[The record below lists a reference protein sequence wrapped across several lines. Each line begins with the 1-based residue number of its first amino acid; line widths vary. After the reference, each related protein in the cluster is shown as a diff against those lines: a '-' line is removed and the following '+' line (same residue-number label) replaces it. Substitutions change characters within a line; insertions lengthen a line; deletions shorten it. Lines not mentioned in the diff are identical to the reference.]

1 MIPKISVCVFIKDN
15 NLGAFGLW
23 ESMATL
29 MPLADEF
36 FVMDMGSVDGTWETL
51 TDLAGKQKKIRLER
65 GEFPVNPENGLVDA
79 GSFAVIPNQMIP
91 QAKNDLV
98 IYYQADEIW
107 HEDLMK
113 QFVKKLEGQNFDKFN
128 GYSFWRYQLGFNF
141 QQIKWHPHIVHRMDY
156 KEEMRF
162 VVDGMNTANYL
173 DRTLCSNLDAGWFI
187 RWGAEYSKG
196 RKLAVDENG
205 NEHIYGDKWREI
217 TEGKPAYEMPT
228 NEMILDISSLGGW
241 RDNVIH
247 KTRLHAPY
255 WRVDPNAINIGGR
268 FHNGGVWY
276 SEQLKNPDWTKQNT
290 PFNIPEIMRPWLG
303 VVKYHTRP
311 DLLEKIIK
319 G

>member
-1 MIPKISVCVFIKDN
+1 MIGKISVCVFIKDN

-29 MPLADEF
+29 MPIADEY
-36 FVMDMGSVDGTWETL
+36 FVMDMGSTDGTWEIL
-51 TDLAGKQKKIRLER
+51 TDLASKNKKIRLER
-65 GEFPVNPENGLVDA
+65 SEFPINPENGLVDA

-91 QAKNDLV
+91 LAKNDLV

-107 HEDLMK
+107 HQDLMK
-113 QFVKKLEGQNFDKFN
+113 LMIEWIKKKDFN
-128 GYSFWRYQLGFNF
+128 GLAFWRYQLGYNF
-141 QQIKWHPHIVHRMDY
+141 QKIKWHPHPVHRIDY
-156 KEEMRF
+156 KDQF
-162 VVDGMNTANYL
+162 NFTVDGMNT
-173 DRTLCSNLDAGWFI
+173 DRVNDVPICSTYDGGWFT
-187 RWGAEYSKG
+187 RWGAEFSKG

-217 TEGKPAYEMPT
+217 TEGKYPWEMPT
-228 NEMILDISSLGGW
+228 NEMIMDISSLGGF

-255 WRVDPNAINIGGR
+255 WRVDPSAINIGGR

-276 SEQLKNPDWTKQNT
+276 KGELNNPDWTKQNT

-303 VVKYHTRP
+303 IVRYSARP
-311 DLLEKIIK
+311 DLLDKIVK